1 METFS
6 NCALNKGGRE
16 KCVFFQRKTY
26 PISETVKDWAK
37 IKLTIND

>member
-16 KCVFFQRKTY
+16 KCVFFSTENLPYFGNGER
-26 PISETVKDWAK
+26 
-37 IKLTIND
+37 LG